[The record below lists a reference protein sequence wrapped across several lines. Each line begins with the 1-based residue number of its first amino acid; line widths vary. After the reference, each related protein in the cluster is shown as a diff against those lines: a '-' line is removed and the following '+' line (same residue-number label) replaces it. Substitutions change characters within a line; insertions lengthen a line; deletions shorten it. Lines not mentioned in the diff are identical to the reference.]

1 MQETQVQSLG
11 WEDPLEKEM
20 EPTPV
25 FLPGKS
31 HGQRSLAGYS
41 SWNQRRVGHD
51 WANTHTCTHS
61 VLQLKANFSVL
72 LKQYNSKYF
81 TQSPVYYKDF
91 PPRLLRTKIIIHE
104 CFVISWNCFSCPL
117 QALSPDMVVSSHPS
131 GEQNQADDL
140 RIKLWRSQKSSLS
153 AALLSPIFCPTNSN
167 LLTSLN
173 SHLHLFSPVRI
184 TGLCLGPLSCKI
196 LRQEIETIIGLA
208 SFFSFT

>member
-1 MQETQVQSLG
+1 MNFILRDGGYFHILLYMFEFCSVTQINYLVSFPSFFFFLWGTRAFPGGSVVKNLPTIDEMQETQVQSLG

-41 SWNQRRVGHD
+41 SWDQRRAGHD

-91 PPRLLRTKIIIHE
+91 PPRLWRTKIITSVLWYPGTVLAVHYKL
-104 CFVISWNCFSCPL
+104 F
-117 QALSPDMVVSSHPS
+117 
-131 GEQNQADDL
+131 L
-140 RIKLWRSQKSSLS
+140 RIWWFHHI
-153 AALLSPIFCPTNSN
+153 LLVS
-167 LLTSLN
+167 
-173 SHLHLFSPVRI
+173 RI
-184 TGLCLGPLSCKI
+184 KQMT
-196 LRQEIETIIGLA
+196 
-208 SFFSFT
+208 